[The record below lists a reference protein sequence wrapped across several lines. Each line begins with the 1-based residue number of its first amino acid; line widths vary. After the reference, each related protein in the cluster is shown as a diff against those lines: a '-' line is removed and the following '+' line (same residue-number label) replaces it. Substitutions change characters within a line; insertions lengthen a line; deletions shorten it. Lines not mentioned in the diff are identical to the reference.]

1 MVYIRTLSNERKN
14 SQETEGQKKKKK
26 QTPQSMISSCRHE
39 KITFKLLWDKQL
51 KDEPLS
57 LSLTKNVLS
66 K

>member
-1 MVYIRTLSNERKN
+1 MKEKTPRKPKAK
-14 SQETEGQKKKKK
+14 KKKKK